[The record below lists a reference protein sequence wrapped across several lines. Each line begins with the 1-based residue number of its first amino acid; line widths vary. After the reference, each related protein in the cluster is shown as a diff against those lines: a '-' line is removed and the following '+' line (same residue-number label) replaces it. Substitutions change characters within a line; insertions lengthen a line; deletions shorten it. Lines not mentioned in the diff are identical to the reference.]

1 MGTVGNR
8 IEDSSELLIHRYSQ
22 GSVHEHLSIR
32 IDRSNSEEMSQAFYH
47 VG

>member
-1 MGTVGNR
+1 MGTVGIR

-22 GSVHEHLSIR
+22 RSVHEHLSIG
-32 IDRSNSEEMSQAFYH
+32 IDRSNSEEMSQAFYR